1 MEEIKIPDPSWG
13 SELANIILDLEK
25 LRTKNLGGDVPPY
38 IFFQLKDIF
47 HILETLG
54 SARIEG
60 NNTTLAEYVE
70 KIIENEE
77 KNDESNDEI
86 KNLERAIA
94 KRVGE
99 DICNEICQASVPE
112 FPCGRQEQILEIEDT
127 TRKAKMALELLD
139 EIKDHFN

>member
-1 MEEIKIPDPSWG
+1 MKWNDF
-13 SELANIILDLEK
+13 NNK
-25 LRTKNLGGDVPPY
+25 YKNA
-38 IFFQLKDIF
+38 
-47 HILETLG
+47 
-54 SARIEG
+54 S
-60 NNTTLAEYVE
+60 
-70 KIIENEE
+70 NEE
-77 KNDESNDEI
+77 KIRMLESGEISDTNILRYFLSPENYESITKEELWDALAVFTAKYCDEFEDTI
-86 KNLERAIA
+86 NLERAIA